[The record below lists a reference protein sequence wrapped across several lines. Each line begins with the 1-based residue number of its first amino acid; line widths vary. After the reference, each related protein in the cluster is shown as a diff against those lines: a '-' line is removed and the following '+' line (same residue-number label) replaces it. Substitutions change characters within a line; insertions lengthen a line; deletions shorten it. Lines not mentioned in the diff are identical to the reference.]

1 MHPHD
6 GNVLVRSDIC
16 YLIEETTIRY
26 QSTIEDKKIILSLS
40 CPLHTHWIVASE
52 RVLREIIEILLK
64 NMLELSHE
72 AEVIEIS
79 ISPSDLFLTV
89 DFLNRSK
96 STEADK
102 LHAFFTDS
110 ENMYHTSLY
119 KAMELTMQ
127 ELKGEI
133 IYGSSE
139 EAGTF
144 FRLKIKES

>member
-1 MHPHD
+1 MHLHN

-26 QSTIEDKKIILSLS
+26 QSIIEDKKIILSLS
-40 CPLHTHWIVASE
+40 CPLHTHWIVTSE
-52 RVLREIIEILLK
+52 MVLREVIEILLK
-64 NMLELSHE
+64 NMLELSDE
-72 AEVIEIS
+72 TEVIEIS
-79 ISPSDLFLTV
+79 ISPGDLFLTV

-96 STEADK
+96 SIEAEK

-119 KAMELTMQ
+119 KAMEVTMQ
-127 ELKGEI
+127 ELVGEI
-133 IYGSSE
+133 IYGTSE
-139 EAGTF
+139 DAGIF

>member
-1 MHPHD
+1 MHPHN

-16 YLIEETTIRY
+16 YLIEEATIRY
-26 QSTIEDKKIILSLS
+26 RSIIEDKKIILSLS

-52 RVLREIIEILLK
+52 IVLREVIEILLK
-64 NMLELSHE
+64 NMLELSDE

-79 ISPSDLFLTV
+79 ISPGDLFLTV

-96 STEADK
+96 STEAGK
-102 LHAFFTDS
+102 LHAFFADS

-119 KAMELTMQ
+119 KAVELTMK

>member
-1 MHPHD
+1 MHPHN

-16 YLIEETTIRY
+16 YLIEEATIRY
-26 QSTIEDKKIILSLS
+26 RSIIEDKKIILSLS

-52 RVLREIIEILLK
+52 IVLREVIEILLK
-64 NMLELSHE
+64 NMLELSDE

-79 ISPSDLFLTV
+79 ISPGDLFLTLE
-89 DFLNRSK
+89 FLNRSK
-96 STEADK
+96 TTEADK

-119 KAMELTMQ
+119 KAMGLTMQ
-127 ELKGEI
+127 ELGGEI
-133 IYGSSE
+133 IYGTSE
-139 EAGTF
+139 DTGTF